1 MAVRKRKS
9 RKLFGASSPSPPD
22 KFVFFTDAKLGRRV
36 VPEALRAVGEEVKA
50 HDELFSPGIADR
62 VWLDIAGE
70 KKRIVLTKDAE
81 IQYHHAA
88 INAFL
93 AARVRA
99 FVLVGKNLPGA
110 EMGRIFVKA
119 LPEMKKLCES
129 QQDPFVAKVDTRG
142 LVEMIKRKR
151 FSPSRRS

>member
-9 RKLFGASSPSPPD
+9 KKLFGASSPSPPD
-22 KFVFFTDAKLGRRV
+22 RFVFFTDAKLGRRV

-70 KKRIVLTKDAE
+70 KKRIVLTKDTE
-81 IQYHHAA
+81 IQYHRSATDA
-88 INAFL
+88 LL

-99 FVLVGKNLPGA
+99 FVLVGKNLPGE
-110 EMGRIFVKA
+110 EMGKIFVKA
-119 LPEMKKLCES
+119 LPRIKKLCEMER
-129 QQDPFVAKVDTRG
+129 DPFVAQVHSDG
-142 LVEMIKRKR
+142 LVELMKRAKRGRRKR
-151 FSPSRRS
+151 S